1 MNRWKK
7 NIDLSLVRKF
17 RAIKSMSFYAGILS
31 VDFDPT
37 MDLIPLCISNTDKY
51 SEKKGLVDYRHH
63 GDISGATFR
72 WPDPLKTRTVTF
84 SGSTKSKTKK
94 TITIN

>member
-1 MNRWKK
+1 MEK
-7 NIDLSLVRKF
+7 NIDVALVRKF

-51 SEKKGLVDYRHH
+51 SEKR
-63 GDISGATFR
+63 
-72 WPDPLKTRTVTF
+72 F
-84 SGSTKSKTKK
+84 SGLSSSRRYIGCYLSMAEPPETAYGN
-94 TITIN
+94 I